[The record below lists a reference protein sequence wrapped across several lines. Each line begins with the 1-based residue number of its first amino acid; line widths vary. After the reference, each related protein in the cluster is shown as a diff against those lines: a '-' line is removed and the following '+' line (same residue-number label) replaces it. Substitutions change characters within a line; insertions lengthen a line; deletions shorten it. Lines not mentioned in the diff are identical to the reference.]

1 MSPNSLGS
9 MGQVILGF
17 RSLIIKLALFFLFAA
32 LLAWALGGTLFPRPE
47 VIEFDSI
54 LFGGHRWY
62 WKVSVGGRDPGKG
75 RMIWQFM
82 KSGDEEES
90 PTVVGATTWVEA
102 AGPVVVG
109 ESLYF
114 GALASRNPN
123 EFWRIERIDESLE
136 VIEET
141 LMPDRLAVE
150 RQLARLAEG
159 LTLQDKDAILAQR
172 SQVLDPPVESADEE
186 AEH

>member
-1 MSPNSLGS
+1 

-62 WKVSVGGRDPGKG
+62 WKISVGGREPGKG

-82 KSGDEEES
+82 KSGDEDES
-90 PTVVGATTWVEA
+90 PTVIGDTTWVDA
-102 AGPVVVG
+102 TGPVVVG
-109 ESLYF
+109 KSLYY

-123 EFWRIERIDESLE
+123 ESWRIKRIDESLQ
-136 VIEET
+136 VIEEA

-159 LTLQDKDAILAQR
+159 LSLQDKDVILAQR
-172 SQVLDPPVESADEE
+172 MRVLDPQVESADEE
-186 AEH
+186 VEH